1 MKRREPQDEEGAG
14 DARARGVAVFFVQDL
29 FEPPRRPS
37 ARVGERG
44 EKRGEKSRR
53 VVRRDDG
60 VVRRDDGV
68 EIDPGRV
75 GFRRADDGDGKAVHR
90 EPRRGEHV
98 VHRSEKRGNA
108 VIIRGFCGD
117 QTQHIGLVR
126 TTVVGAGDAQY
137 GARDGLGELQERR
150 QKYRPVR
157 VLASRRRLA
166 GVSEV
171 HFSVARRARRRPER
185 RERAVARGRHER
197 HVSVGRRALEPS
209 HSSNGLFP
217 ILFPIHLRCI
227 SPRTK
232 KRRTELA
239 LRVRAPDEHAS
250 PRLGERGEVFVP
262 GGDGDDALVPEP
274 DRVNAPRL
282 RGVVGDTAAER
293 AAGPGAPG
301 EDVAGRDDGDDG
313 FGRAGDGNRRDARRV
328 RRGDAD
334 AFRDERVLAQR
345 RAAVPELASL
355 VPAPGVHAP
364 ARCDRRRVRV
374 AGGDAQNA
382 LRAGQKAPR
391 DARGRVARRAMP
403 ETELP
408 RVVGAER
415 VDVSRAGERE
425 DVPSPARD
433 ALEA

>member
-1 MKRREPQDEEGAG
+1 M
-14 DARARGVAVFFVQDL
+14 
-29 FEPPRRPS
+29 
-37 ARVGERG
+37 
-44 EKRGEKSRR
+44 
-53 VVRRDDG
+53 
-60 VVRRDDGV
+60 
-68 EIDPGRV
+68 
-75 GFRRADDGDGKAVHR
+75 
-90 EPRRGEHV
+90 
-98 VHRSEKRGNA
+98 
-108 VIIRGFCGD
+108 
-117 QTQHIGLVR
+117 
-126 TTVVGAGDAQY
+126 
-137 GARDGLGELQERR
+137 
-150 QKYRPVR
+150 
-157 VLASRRRLA
+157 
-166 GVSEV
+166 

-185 RERAVARGRHER
+185 RERAVARGRHEH

-217 ILFPIHLRCI
+217 ILFPILTLRCI
-227 SPRTK
+227 SPRK
-232 KRRTELA
+232 RKRRTELA

-250 PRLGERGEVFVP
+250 SRLGERGEVFVP

-425 DVPSPARD
+425 DVPPPARD